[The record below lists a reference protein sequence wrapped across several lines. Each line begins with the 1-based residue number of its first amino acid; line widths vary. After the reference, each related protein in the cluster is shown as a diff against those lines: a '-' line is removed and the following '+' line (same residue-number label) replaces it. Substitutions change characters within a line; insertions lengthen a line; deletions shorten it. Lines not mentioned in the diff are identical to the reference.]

1 VGRSGRSLHQLLLE
15 DGVPDRGARI
25 YLAACR
31 EGPLT
36 AAELA
41 RRAQLN
47 RVDAYRFIR
56 QLSAIGLLRATSGR
70 PMRFAP
76 LPPEQFL
83 DRVHHKAAEK
93 VEELEGERERILL
106 GWREALDSPD
116 GADHRR
122 FTVLEGAEEAV
133 RFLKRKVGA
142 TEKEILACGTR
153 ESLTRTLDYGLDRG
167 WKEARA
173 RGVKV
178 RLLVHIQADTLA
190 LVKQFE
196 PYAEIRHSPSPIGV
210 PSLQLDRT
218 GLYVNISD
226 QYTNG
231 SAAEPLIGLW
241 TTSPELL
248 RQGREYFRHLWARS
262 TESATRQVALE
273 APSSATL
280 SIVAGREDEGLL
292 RLKEVAELGMRA
304 AGVQELQLDLV
315 GLIDTI
321 GRQLGREIGDRLS
334 GETPPEVV
342 QAIRDYYTAHG
353 MGEVTVVKDRP
364 LTLRVNECFAAQSPS
379 AEVGRVLCPAILGAA
394 LERRLGAQWSVSTG
408 DLGRGRRSGCLFT
421 IVPP

>member
-1 VGRSGRSLHQLLLE
+1 MGRGGRSLHGLLLE

-36 AAELA
+36 ASELA

-56 QLSAIGLLRATSGR
+56 QLVANGLLRSTNGR

-106 GWREALDSPD
+106 GWREALVSPD
-116 GADHRR
+116 GADDRR
-122 FTVLEGAEEAV
+122 FTVLEGADEAF

-142 TEKEILACGTR
+142 AEKELQMCGTR
-153 ESLTRTLDYGLDRG
+153 DSLGRVLDFGLDRSL
-167 WKEARA
+167 KEARA
-173 RGVKV
+173 RGVKL
-178 RLLVHIQADTLA
+178 RLLVHIEADTLPLA
-190 LVKQFE
+190 KQFE
-196 PYAEIRHSPSPIGV
+196 SFAEIRHAPVPFGV
-210 PSLQLDRT
+210 PSLQIDRN
-218 GLYVNISD
+218 GLFVNISD
-226 QYTNG
+226 HYANG
-231 SAAEPLIGLW
+231 TAAKPLIGLW

-248 RQGREYFRHLWARS
+248 HSGREFFRHVWSRS
-262 TESATRQVALE
+262 TDYAARQVALE
-273 APSSATL
+273 APSGATL
-280 SIVAGREDEGLL
+280 NIIAGHEDEGMF

-304 AGVQELQLDLV
+304 VGIEELRLDLV

-321 GRQLGREIGDRLS
+321 GRQLGREIGDRVT

-342 QAIRDYYTAHG
+342 RALTEYYASHA
-353 MGEVTVVKDRP
+353 MGAVSVVKDRP
-364 LTLRVNECFAAQSPS
+364 LTLRVTGCFASQSPS
-379 AEVGRVLCPAILGAA
+379 SEVGRLLCPAILGAA
-394 LERRLGAQWSVSTG
+394 LERRLGSRWAVSSS
-408 DLGRGRRSGCLFT
+408 DFGRGRRGGCLFT